1 MKNLVNERR
10 VAAGGC
16 VERRSIATTALLLLD
31 RWRSDASAD
40 GGRGRLDLVESWRV
54 PAPAETLAF
63 RRASTSP
70 NDERPASGGPLE
82 VEAGS
87 HPAHHRVRQV

>member
-1 MKNLVNERR
+1 MADADAWISSRR
-10 VAAGGC
+10 RAG
-16 VERRSIATTALLLLD
+16 
-31 RWRSDASAD
+31 ASRD
-40 GGRGRLDLVESWRV
+40 
-54 PAPAETLAF
+54 PAF

-87 HPAHHRVRQV
+87 RPAHDRVRQV

>member
-1 MKNLVNERR
+1 M
-10 VAAGGC
+10 A
-16 VERRSIATTALLLLD
+16 
-31 RWRSDASAD
+31 DADAWISS
-40 GGRGRLDLVESWRV
+40 RSWRV
-54 PAPAETLAF
+54 PGPAETLAF

-87 HPAHHRVRQV
+87 RPAHDRVRQV